1 MQLQTPHLT
10 LVLISLL
17 SLNCG
22 SWAQS
27 AFTIDSVKLTLLP
40 GNSVESGTKVTLRCD
55 VKVSHSFPQ
64 LSHTFTFMKY
74 NTIIYSK
81 NSSQAMVERSFT
93 PARRSN
99 SGSYQCRVTIHSKEK
114 SSNTETLTVRGL
126 QTPLLRVESNVV
138 NEGEKVTATCSV
150 PEETGPLQFSFYRN
164 QQMFMILTSN
174 ENSTNTSVEFQ
185 ESGESDLHCTYRHM
199 EFPDSSNSSN
209 IERVLIQPV
218 TIIPSIKVQPGLE
231 VVEGDRVRISC
242 DVLGHSK
249 NGYEVFLTDR
259 ETLLMSSPSSFT
271 HSFEVNASSSGRYV
285 CKVETGKTEKISTAE
300 LFVAELLSRPVLSMS
315 PQQVFQGQMLTLSCR
330 TLNINQERITKADVK
345 FELYKDQHP
354 LKEGH
359 TFNFTASQSS
369 NGNYTCRA
377 TAKNITK
384 ESKQLIINAK
394 VPVSPPVIRAV
405 GQVIVGKPFQL
416 LCESELGTLPI
427 SYTLL
432 RYQRPFY
439 TLTVSGPQRSAVF
452 NISYINHA
460 DEIHSFTCQAQGG
473 AYSRFSQALNTP
485 VIEPVS
491 KPELSLGF
499 PRGQTFTEGTD
510 VSLYCSVQQGTVP
523 VTFFWYRVGSS
534 RPLFTSRSSV
544 TRGEHVIRSITR
556 DHRGKYYCGAYNDAG
571 QTQNSEPVTVG
582 VNLAGWKKAVIAVIC
597 ILILVLIVAILV
609 LFLKKART
617 PRKRKRA
624 VELSVKP
631 ARPKSSDPMRMSLTL
646 DIEDNTAVNNTPGV
660 MGRNVW
666 SDHVSDSESDDP
678 GREEECEK
686 LRYTEIQPQQPNN
699 PEEALVVEECVI
711 VNSELQDGTQEDPDH
726 QTTDSVEYVQLNH
739 CNQNPE

>member
-1 MQLQTPHLT
+1 EKCALQTR
-10 LVLISLL
+10 IS
-17 SLNCG
+17 
-22 SWAQS
+22 A
-27 AFTIDSVKLTLLP
+27 DS
-40 GNSVESGTKVTLRCD
+40 
-55 VKVSHSFPQ
+55 
-64 LSHTFTFMKY
+64 
-74 NTIIYSK
+74 
-81 NSSQAMVERSFT
+81 
-93 PARRSN
+93 
-99 SGSYQCRVTIHSKEK
+99 
-114 SSNTETLTVRGL
+114 GL

-209 IERVLIQPV
+209 IERVLIQL
-218 TIIPSIKVQPGLE
+218 QPGLK

-300 LFVAELLSRPVLSMS
+300 LFLLSRPVLSMS

-582 VNLAGWKKAVIAVIC
+582 GQS
-597 ILILVLIVAILV
+597 
-609 LFLKKART
+609 
-617 PRKRKRA
+617 P
-624 VELSVKP
+624 
-631 ARPKSSDPMRMSLTL
+631 
-646 DIEDNTAVNNTPGV
+646 NTF
-660 MGRNVW
+660 
-666 SDHVSDSESDDP
+666 
-678 GREEECEK
+678 
-686 LRYTEIQPQQPNN
+686 I
-699 PEEALVVEECVI
+699 
-711 VNSELQDGTQEDPDH
+711 
-726 QTTDSVEYVQLNH
+726 
-739 CNQNPE
+739 

>member
-1 MQLQTPHLT
+1 
-10 LVLISLL
+10 
-17 SLNCG
+17 
-22 SWAQS
+22 
-27 AFTIDSVKLTLLP
+27 
-40 GNSVESGTKVTLRCD
+40 
-55 VKVSHSFPQ
+55 HSF
-64 LSHTFTFMKY
+64 SAD
-74 NTIIYSK
+74 S
-81 NSSQAMVERSFT
+81 
-93 PARRSN
+93 
-99 SGSYQCRVTIHSKEK
+99 
-114 SSNTETLTVRGL
+114 GL

-209 IERVLIQPV
+209 IERVLIQL
-218 TIIPSIKVQPGLE
+218 QPGLK

-285 CKVETGKTEKISTAE
+285 CKVETGKTEKIST
-300 LFVAELLSRPVLSMS
+300 LLSRPVLSMS

-460 DEIHSFTCQAQGG
+460 DEIHT
-473 AYSRFSQALNTP
+473 LNTP
-485 VIEPVS
+485 VIGTHLMIYLNT
-491 KPELSLGF
+491 PELSLGF

-582 VNLAGWKKAVIAVIC
+582 VCVCVY
-597 ILILVLIVAILV
+597 IVCV
-609 LFLKKART
+609 C
-617 PRKRKRA
+617 
-624 VELSVKP
+624 VCVCVYSVCVCVYSVCGVCVCVSTDVVSVCC
-631 ARPKSSDPMRMSLTL
+631 SSSGGG
-646 DIEDNTAVNNTPGV
+646 GV
-660 MGRNVW
+660 C
-666 SDHVSDSESDDP
+666 DSE
-678 GREEECEK
+678 
-686 LRYTEIQPQQPNN
+686 
-699 PEEALVVEECVI
+699 
-711 VNSELQDGTQEDPDH
+711 
-726 QTTDSVEYVQLNH
+726 
-739 CNQNPE
+739 